1 MIAHLISVLFFLI
14 FLSFFS
20 WDFLLL
26 LLSFFFFL
34 QRGSLLPA
42 KCVVFQVHATHP
54 RGVPDNNPQRESLM
68 NRVTIRGKSINVC
81 IAVLKNAAVV
91 CRGIYLINGSFNPRK
106 ESLLLPSLGS
116 IWSPCKHS
124 ALWSE
129 RTNLKWIAALLHGFT
144 DTLSEAQ
151 TLKIAVAR
159 QVDGLLA

>member
-1 MIAHLISVLFFLI
+1 MIAHLISVLFSWFSCRSSPGI
-14 FLSFFS
+14 FFF
-20 WDFLLL
+20 
-26 LLSFFFFL
+26 FFFFL
-34 QRGSLLPA
+34 QRSSPLPT

-54 RGVPDNNPQRESLM
+54 RGIPDNNPQRESLM

-159 QVDGLLA
+159 RVDGLLA

>member
-1 MIAHLISVLFFLI
+1 MIAHLISVLFSWFSCRSSPGI
-14 FLSFFS
+14 FFF
-20 WDFLLL
+20 
-26 LLSFFFFL
+26 FFFFL

-42 KCVVFQVHATHP
+42 KCAVFQVHATHP

-68 NRVTIRGKSINVC
+68 NRVTIRRKSINVC
-81 IAVLKNAAVV
+81 ITVLKNAAVV

-129 RTNLKWIAALLHGFT
+129 RTNLRWIAALLHGFT

>member
-1 MIAHLISVLFFLI
+1 MFSFLVFLLSLLANLTVAYNEYLTVLTVLNRFRNDCSFNFSLVFPDFPVVLLLGFSSSSSFFL
-14 FLSFFS
+14 L
-20 WDFLLL
+20 
-26 LLSFFFFL
+26 FFL

-116 IWSPCKHS
+116 I
-124 ALWSE
+124 
-129 RTNLKWIAALLHGFT
+129 
-144 DTLSEAQ
+144 
-151 TLKIAVAR
+151 
-159 QVDGLLA
+159 